1 MEARFLARDAR
12 HVFDRPARAA
22 DEVVV
27 PSLSRFVEGGSRT
40 RVGPHEDVRVAQV
53 GDDVVDR
60 HPREAVAALGEKV
73 DDVVDRVVAPDLA
86 KQSVHEES
94 GARGAQAGLPQAIDA
109 FVLPFP

>member
-1 MEARFLARDAR
+1 
-12 HVFDRPARAA
+12 
-22 DEVVV
+22 
-27 PSLSRFVEGGSRT
+27 
-40 RVGPHEDVRVAQV
+40 
-53 GDDVVDR
+53 
-60 HPREAVAALGEKV
+60 VAALGEKV